1 MFAVNWRRQPGN
13 RLDPIIP
20 DNASKRKCM
29 ETDNSFPIFSVVIGV
44 IGLMALLLVL
54 TRFWVNVG
62 AREIAIKERRYLG
75 DKMPPGRVVATS
87 SEVGIQAAVLK
98 PGLHTIFWPFERVVK
113 KVPLIEIGPDELGV
127 IEAVDGEPL
136 PTGRIFAPD
145 RAQNA
150 HNNFQDPI
158 VFLEQGGV
166 KGIQMRTLPPGFW
179 PIHPYLFRV
188 SIAKNTVV
196 PKGCIGIV
204 NAGDGSPLDPGRL
217 LGKAIKGH
225 QNFQDA
231 EQFIYAGG
239 QKGSQVEI
247 LTPGTY
253 RILTNSIS
261 LDNSG
266 NKPGLFSVELFQAVV
281 INENQVGLVDA
292 LDGSPLNPHDYVA
305 APVEGHNN
313 FQNGNEF
320 IIQGGQRG
328 PQKDLLLPG
337 TYYINPL
344 LFKVIPEKAGEVKPG
359 EVAVIVSNVGKDPTL
374 EIRRA
379 MANKVREKLEREEKE
394 QLALAAAHL
403 DTLDGNEGD
412 DILKLEEEMRLS
424 DPADRRLDAGA
435 HEAYVVPIG
444 YRGIQETVV
453 GPGKYYVNTLAI
465 TPVII
470 PTTNQTV
477 EWTSEQ
483 LAETFNPF
491 EVISKDGFTMQLEV
505 RVVFRVKPEDAPF
518 MVAKIGS
525 IDRLIQNVM
534 HPLIDSI
541 FRNQAS
547 ESSAMAYLQ
556 NRHEEQERAEA
567 RVRAHLL
574 KYHVDVVNVLICHI
588 RLPEELMKTQTE
600 KILAEQRQNMYNAQR
615 EAESKRIE
623 LEKTKAH
630 ADNQRDLMAA
640 TVGVEIS
647 GKRAEQRKA
656 EAEGEAYYI
665 LETGKAEAEKVRL
678 MGESQGVAYR
688 EQANALG
695 PQGVALVETLKVIG
709 EKGVRITPDV
719 LASGGNGEG
728 AGNLGTLL
736 LLNLFRNQ
744 INTGSNSDGKVIAA
758 KQ

>member
-1 MFAVNWRRQPGN
+1 
-13 RLDPIIP
+13 
-20 DNASKRKCM
+20 M
-29 ETDNSFPIFSVVIGV
+29 ETDNWFPIASAVTAIFG
-44 IGLMALLLVL
+44 LLVL
-54 TRFWVNVG
+54 LFLVTRFLVNVG
-62 AREIAIKERRYLG
+62 AREIAIKERRYIG
-75 DKMPPGRVVATS
+75 RKMPPGRVVATAG
-87 SEVGIQAAVLK
+87 EVGIQAAVLK
-98 PGLHTIFWPFERVVK
+98 PGLHFILWPFERIVR

-136 PTGRIFAPD
+136 QPGRIFAPD

-158 VFLEQGGV
+158 AFIEQGGV
-166 KGIQMRTLPPGFW
+166 KGIQMRTLPPGLW

-188 SIAKNTVV
+188 SIAKATVV
-196 PKGCIGIV
+196 PQGCV
-204 NAGDGSPLDPGRL
+204 AVVTAADGAQLDPGRL
-217 LGKAIKGH
+217 LGKAIEGH
-225 QNFQDA
+225 RNFQDA

-239 QKGSQVEI
+239 QRGPQVEI

-253 RILTNSIS
+253 RILTA
-261 LDNSG
+261 SG
-266 NKPGLFSVELFQAVV
+266 ARDGSSAKPGLFSVELFRAVV

-292 LDGSPLNPHDYVA
+292 LDGASLNPRDYVA

-313 FQNGNEF
+313 FQNGDNF
-320 IIQGGQRG
+320 IKRGGQRG

-337 TYYINPL
+337 TYYVNPL

-359 EVAVIVSNVGKDPTL
+359 EVAVIVSNVGKDPTE

-379 MANKVREKLEREEKE
+379 MADKVREKLEREERE
-394 QLALAAAHL
+394 QLAIAAAHL
-403 DTLDGNEGD
+403 DRLDGDEGD
-412 DILKLEEEMRLS
+412 DILKLEEELRLS

-435 HEAYVVPIG
+435 HEAYVVPDG
-444 YRGIQETVV
+444 YRGIQEMVV
-453 GPGKYYVNTLAI
+453 GPGRYYVNTLAI

-477 EWTSEQ
+477 EWTAEQ
-483 LAETFNPF
+483 LAETFDPF

-525 IDRLIQNVM
+525 IDKLIQNVM

-615 EAESKRIE
+615 EAESRRIE
-623 LEKTKAH
+623 LEKTRAH

-647 GKRAEQRKA
+647 SKRAEQRKA
-656 EAEGEAYYI
+656 EAEGEAHYI
-665 LETGKAEAEKVRL
+665 LETGRAEAEKVRL
-678 MGESQGVAYR
+678 MGEAQGVAYR
-688 EQANALG
+688 EQVDALG

-719 LASGGNGEG
+719 LASGGNGEA
-728 AGNLGTLL
+728 AGGLGTLL
-736 LLNLFRNQ
+736 LLNLFRDQ
-744 INTGSNSDGKVIAA
+744 MKLV
-758 KQ
+758 K

>member
-1 MFAVNWRRQPGN
+1 MDTDTWFSPFLFIVVPLGLFVLAV
-13 RLDPIIP
+13 L
-20 DNASKRKCM
+20 
-29 ETDNSFPIFSVVIGV
+29 
-44 IGLMALLLVL
+44 L
-54 TRFWVNVG
+54 TRILVNVG
-62 AREIAIKERRYLG
+62 AREIAIKERRYIG
-75 DKMPPGRVVATS
+75 EKMPPGRVVATE
-87 SEVGIQAAVLK
+87 SEVGIQADVLK
-98 PGLHTIFWPFERVVK
+98 PGLHFIKWPFERVVK
-113 KVPLIEIGPDELGV
+113 KVPLIEIGSDELGV
-127 IEAVDGEPL
+127 IEAIDGEPL
-136 PTGRIFAPD
+136 PPSRIFAPD

-158 VFLEQGGV
+158 AFIKQGGV
-166 KGIQMRTLPPGFW
+166 KGIQMRTLPPGLW

-188 SIAKNTVV
+188 SIAKSTMIPQGKV
-196 PKGCIGIV
+196 GIV
-204 NAGDGSPLDPGRL
+204 SAADGAPLDAGRL
-217 LGKAIKGH
+217 LGKATFDH
-225 QNFQDA
+225 RNFQDA
-231 EQFIYAGG
+231 EQFIHGGG
-239 QKGSQVEI
+239 QKGPQLDI

-261 LDNSG
+261 LEKNGGVKS
-266 NKPGLFSVELFQAVV
+266 GLFSIQLFDATV
-281 INENQVGLVDA
+281 INENQVGLVEA
-292 LDGSPLNPHDYVA
+292 LDGGQLNPRDYVA
-305 APVEGHNN
+305 VPVEGHNN
-313 FQNGNEF
+313 FQNGHEF
-320 IIQGGQRG
+320 IQRGGQRG

-359 EVAVIVSNVGKDPTL
+359 EVAVIVSNVGKDPT
-374 EIRRA
+374 EDIRRA
-379 MANKVREKLEREEKE
+379 MAKKVREKLEREEKE
-394 QLALAAAHL
+394 QLAIAAAHL
-403 DTLDGNEGD
+403 DTLDGQDGD
-412 DILKLEEEMRLS
+412 DILKLEEELRLG
-424 DPADRRLDAGA
+424 DPADNRLDEGA
-435 HEAYVVPIG
+435 HEAYVVPDG
-444 YRGIQETVV
+444 YRGIQEMVV
-453 GPGKYYVNTLAI
+453 GPGRYYVNTLAV

-477 EWTSEQ
+477 EWTTEQ
-483 LAETFNPF
+483 IANTFNPF

-567 RVRAHLL
+567 RVRVHLL

-588 RLPEELMKTQTE
+588 RLPEDLMKTQTE

-615 EAESKRIE
+615 EAEAKRIE

-647 GKRAEQRKA
+647 SKRAEQRKA
-656 EAEGEAYYI
+656 EGEGEAHYI
-665 LETGKAEAEKVRL
+665 LHTGKAEAEKVRL
-678 MGESQGVAYR
+678 MGEAQGVAYR
-688 EQANALG
+688 EQVNALG
-695 PQGVALVETLKVIG
+695 AQGVAMVETLKVIG

-736 LLNLFRNQ
+736 LLNLFRDQMNV
-744 INTGSNSDGKVIAA
+744 GSNGEGKVNGLA